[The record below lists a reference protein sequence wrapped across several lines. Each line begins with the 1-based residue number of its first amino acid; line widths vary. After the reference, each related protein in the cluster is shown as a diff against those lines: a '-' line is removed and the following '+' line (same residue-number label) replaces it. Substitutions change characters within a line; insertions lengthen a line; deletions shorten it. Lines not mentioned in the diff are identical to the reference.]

1 MAAGHRRAWSRRTLQ
16 LELQTKETQLYLSAI
31 LTQTVEHALPVLGE
45 ELLRGEDEDVEPGQH
60 LPRPGRGGGVLVA
73 AAGGGEAP
81 RQQTA
86 HLLQLQAVVPPLLHL
101 NNSIDR
107 FVHFK

>member
-1 MAAGHRRAWSRRTLQ
+1 MAAGHRRAWEQEIFISLVISIISR
-16 LELQTKETQLYLSAI
+16 

-101 NNSIDR
+101 NSIDR

>member
-1 MAAGHRRAWSRRTLQ
+1 MAAGHRRAWEQETITTRTSNEGDTALIISR
-16 LELQTKETQLYLSAI
+16 

-101 NNSIDR
+101 NSIDR